1 MAIVKKKNLNV
12 KWPKKKIQNQ
22 MCKESEMFLDM
33 LIHVVL
39 WVCTAALA
47 LNTQRTALHCVC
59 CHTTQLQP
67 MLWETPPFRF
77 KTAVA
82 YESQCSHC
90 TGKVC
95 CSNRSIGALIMGKRS
110 FTIFL
115 AFLSPCKCQESLSL
129 GCSVLECLI
138 LKIAV

>member
-1 MAIVKKKNLNV
+1 MAIVKKNSECEMAKT
-12 KWPKKKIQNQ
+12 IQNQ

-33 LIHVVL
+33 LIHVVT

-47 LNTQRTALHCVC
+47 LNMQRTALHGAC

-67 MLWETPPFRF
+67 MLWETPPLRF
-77 KTAVA
+77 KIAVA
-82 YESQCSHC
+82 YELQCSYC

-115 AFLSPCKCQESLSL
+115 AFPSPCQESLSL